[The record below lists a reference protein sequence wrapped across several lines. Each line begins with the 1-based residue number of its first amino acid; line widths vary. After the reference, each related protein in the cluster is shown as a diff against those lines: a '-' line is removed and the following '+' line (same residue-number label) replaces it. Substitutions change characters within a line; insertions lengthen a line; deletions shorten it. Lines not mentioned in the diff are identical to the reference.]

1 MWRYLMSKCTFTGVS
16 VSYCNECFNEDNTPD
31 CCDEEPEHR
40 KPKHPNKQE
49 LLNDRN
55 DINQK

>member
-1 MWRYLMSKCTFTGVS
+1 MSKCTFTGVS